1 MTVQAVDL
9 GNAGR
14 AWVRSTLTSG
24 RVLAQSV
31 VNAVDL
37 NEGSTLVLGINEAEL
52 DVGSRFENARSRQG
66 ASSLRA
72 SAASLL
78 KLARIITNGR
88 DPSHIIVE
96 DDLALPDDP
105 HIANASTGSLLVA
118 EGTVFHLTD
127 LAELQEPQELA
138 SFLVTSASG
147 YPLNAFILQSMSRS
161 TIASSLAHTA
171 AKAFATNIVGIINTI
186 FDNEAFTVWVP
197 ASTLQRHEV
206 QQALSRQVE
215 GAVRP

>member
-147 YPLNAFILQSMSRS
+147 YPLNAFILQSMFS

-186 FDNEAFTVWVP
+186 FDNEAFTDGFR
-197 ASTLQRHEV
+197 LQPCNGTRC
-206 QQALSRQVE
+206 SRLCQ
-215 GAVRP
+215 GK

>member
-78 KLARIITNGR
+78 KLARIITKWQGSQPYNRGGR
-88 DPSHIIVE
+88 P
-96 DDLALPDDP
+96 
-105 HIANASTGSLLVA
+105 GS
-118 EGTVFHLTD
+118 
-127 LAELQEPQELA
+127 P
-138 SFLVTSASG
+138 
-147 YPLNAFILQSMSRS
+147 
-161 TIASSLAHTA
+161 
-171 AKAFATNIVGIINTI
+171 
-186 FDNEAFTVWVP
+186 
-197 ASTLQRHEV
+197 
-206 QQALSRQVE
+206 
-215 GAVRP
+215 

>member
-1 MTVQAVDL
+1 M
-9 GNAGR
+9 
-14 AWVRSTLTSG
+14 
-24 RVLAQSV
+24 
-31 VNAVDL
+31 
-37 NEGSTLVLGINEAEL
+37 
-52 DVGSRFENARSRQG
+52 
-66 ASSLRA
+66 
-72 SAASLL
+72 
-78 KLARIITNGR
+78 
-88 DPSHIIVE
+88 E